1 MLFSPLLVSC
11 QTCNK
16 PTRHLQDLAN
26 RSEGFT
32 GADLAALVQEA
43 ALAALTDS
51 LQAAVVQ
58 KEHFNQALQAS
69 L

>member
-1 MLFSPLLVSC
+1 M
-11 QTCNK
+11 
-16 PTRHLQDLAN
+16 RHLQDLAN

-51 LQAAVVQ
+51 LQATVVQ